1 MAKGNYNQIINGG
14 DKDRKNTEVV
24 CCRDCLWSHL
34 IQYGNNPVL
43 AECHKKP
50 IPDNEKF
57 PYERMVAS
65 TRWICPTW
73 KKDDKM
79 KEIEKREKVA

>member
-1 MAKGNYNQIINGG
+1 MAKRNYNQIVNGG
-14 DKDRKNTEVV
+14 NKDRKNTDVV
-24 CCRDCLWSHL
+24 CCKDCLHAHL

-50 IPDNEKF
+50 NPGDDKF
-57 PYERMVAS
+57 PYQREVAS
-65 TRWICPTW
+65 TRWICPIC
-73 KKDDKM
+73 KHDDQV

>member
-1 MAKGNYNQIINGG
+1 MAKRNYNQIVNGG
-14 DKDRKNTEVV
+14 NKDRKNTEAV
-24 CCRDCLWSHL
+24 CCKDCLYAHL

-50 IPDNEKF
+50 NPGDDKF
-57 PYERMVAS
+57 PYQREVAS

-73 KKDDKM
+73 KHDDQV